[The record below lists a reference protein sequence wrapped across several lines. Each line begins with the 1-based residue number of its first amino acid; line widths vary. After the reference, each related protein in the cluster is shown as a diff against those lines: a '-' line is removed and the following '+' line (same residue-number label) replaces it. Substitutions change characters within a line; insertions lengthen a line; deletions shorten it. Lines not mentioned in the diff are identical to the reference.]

1 MASPTT
7 EPHELTCR
15 DVSDFL
21 GAYFGDDLAPRERR
35 LFDEHVAKCPDCQV
49 YMSQYRTTQRLA
61 AKAFDADAVDAGVP
75 EDLVQAILSAWP
87 RASGRRSDDRRPAR
101 RWK

>member
-1 MASPTT
+1 MTT

-21 GAYFGDDLAPRERR
+21 GAYFADELAPRERR
-35 LFDEHVAKCPDCQV
+35 LFDGHVAECPDCQV

-61 AKAFDADAVDAGVP
+61 TKAFDADAVDAGVP
-75 EDLVQAILSAWP
+75 EDLVQAILAARP
-87 RASGRRSDDRRPAR
+87 RVSGGRSDDHRPAR
-101 RWK
+101 RRK